1 MMFNKRYI
9 GICLIIFCTSPVV
22 AVAQSALL
30 LLGSPEPTDIQFKAQ
45 TPVDMVAL
53 NNVLIDAE
61 KSKTVYADALAEAGY
76 DDVLISSSKHFDG
89 FRKNRE
95 EDFCI
100 QLNEN
105 TEFNC
110 DEPSEFTPLMARE
123 VLLSIQ
129 VDRWIENRDRDYD
142 AAKYS
147 N

>member
-9 GICLIIFCTSPVV
+9 GICLFIFCTSPLM
-22 AVAQSALL
+22 AVAQSGLGLL
-30 LLGSPEPTDIQFKAQ
+30 LSPEPTAEQFKAK
-45 TPVDMVAL
+45 TPVDMTAL

-76 DDVLISSSKHFDG
+76 DDVLISSSKYFDG

-123 VLLSIQ
+123 VLESIRIDNQ
-129 VDRWIENRDRDYD
+129 VENRIRDTRTVN
-142 AAKYS
+142 YS

>member
-9 GICLIIFCTSPVV
+9 GICLFIFCTSPVV
-22 AVAQSALL
+22 AVAQPALS
-30 LLGSPEPTDIQFKAQ
+30 LLGSPGPTDEQFKAQ

-110 DEPSEFTPLMARE
+110 DEPSQFTPLMARE

-129 VDRWIENRDRDYD
+129 VDYWVENRVLEC
-142 AAKYS
+142 
-147 N
+147 NLTVLN